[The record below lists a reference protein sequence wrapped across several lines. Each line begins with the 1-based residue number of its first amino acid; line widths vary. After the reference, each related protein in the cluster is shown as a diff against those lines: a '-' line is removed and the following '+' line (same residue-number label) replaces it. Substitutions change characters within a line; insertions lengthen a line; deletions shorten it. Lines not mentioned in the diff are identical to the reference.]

1 MREHW
6 LVGKAGDYTI
16 AIDAGNVLRGE
27 DRGDPR
33 MRGHEAIQIAKL
45 ESRAMIRTAHDT
57 YSQSGLG
64 TFIRSKDFCAVN
76 FLLAVEADQPRPHRR
91 TGLRRKLLAV
101 DIHFLNR
108 ANDLA
113 ISRTA
118 AEHSANRVHHF
129 LLGWRRVLSSSAV
142 ADTSIP
148 GVQAPH
154 CAAPWT
160 RKEVCKRLC
169 MGDRL
174 ARPSTVV
181 TSHPATCPAATRQ
194 AHTGSPSSNT
204 VQAPQSPASQ
214 PTFVP
219 VRPRSSR
226 NTRERRR
233 LPVTLTSTLRPLMEK
248 EMSCDSIGDVG
259 VCVATSGSPHTSL
272 QRSPDQRNGGIPPV
286 LGRCADV
293 VNGR

>member
-1 MREHW
+1 MILRYP
-6 LVGKAGDYTI
+6 VQRQSTPPTASMTSCSDGD
-16 AIDAGNVLRGE
+16 E
-27 DRGDPR
+27 
-33 MRGHEAIQIAKL
+33 
-45 ESRAMIRTAHDT
+45 
-57 YSQSGLG
+57 
-64 TFIRSKDFCAVN
+64 F
-76 FLLAVEADQPRPHRR
+76 
-91 TGLRRKLLAV
+91 
-101 DIHFLNR
+101 
-108 ANDLA
+108 
-113 ISRTA
+113 
-118 AEHSANRVHHF
+118 
-129 LLGWRRVLSSSAV
+129 LSSSAV

-181 TSHPATCPAATRQ
+181 TSHPATWPAATRQ
-194 AHTGSPSSNT
+194 AHTGSPSSST

-233 LPVTLTSTLRPLMEK
+233 LPATLTSTLRPLTEK
-248 EMSCDSIGDVG
+248 EMSCDCTGDVG
-259 VCVATSGSPHTSL
+259 VCAATSGSPHASF
-272 QRSPDQRNGGIPPV
+272 QRSPDQSYRGIPPV
-286 LGRCADV
+286 LGRCPDV
-293 VNGR
+293 VNRRQSRQMLRADNRADLR